1 MKKNTRI
8 ILALDVISKDKA
20 LQITKDLQNNVDAIK
35 VGYPLVLGAGLDII
49 TELSKFC
56 PVIADFKVADIP
68 NTDKLICEQVF
79 EAGADAIIVQA
90 FTGRDSLEMCVNV
103 AKAYNKEVYA
113 VTEMSHPGAI
123 DFMADAAEKMAH
135 MASDVKVTG
144 VVAPATRPARV
155 KFIRDIIGNDISII
169 SPGVGTQGG
178 IAADVIAAGAD
189 WVIVGRSIY
198 QADNP
203 KTEAIKIATEIENI

>member
-1 MKKNTRI
+1 
-8 ILALDVISKDKA
+8 
-20 LQITKDLQNNVDAIK
+20 
-35 VGYPLVLGAGLDII
+35 
-49 TELSKFC
+49 
-56 PVIADFKVADIP
+56 
-68 NTDKLICEQVF
+68 
-79 EAGADAIIVQA
+79 
-90 FTGRDSLEMCVNV
+90 MCVNV

-144 VVAPATRPARV
+144 VVAPAPRPARV

-169 SPGVGTQGG
+169 SPGIGTQGG

-203 KTEAIKIATEIENI
+203 KTETIKIATEIENI